1 MPRGATGLAAE
12 VERRFRQFQR
22 GTVRPITWETVRS
35 QARRYAEWRAGTPLP
50 WLWRMTRARYDAMVA
65 KGALE
70 GGDPIEL
77 LDGLLIV
84 REPEGGRDAVIVGRG
99 RRALEAALR
108 RGSYVRED

>member
-35 QARRYAEWRAGTPLP
+35 QARLYAERRAGTPLE

-70 GGDPIEL
+70 EGDPIEV

-84 REPEGGRDAVIVGRG
+84 REPEGSRNALHLGR
-99 RRALEAALR
+99 
-108 RGSYVRED
+108 VRPGL